1 MRSRIACIYLPALPL
16 QALLRAE
23 PALRGRPVAVVAG
36 GAGGGDGHG
45 LVEAASAPARA
56 AGVRKGISAAQAAA
70 LCSGLMIRRGAE
82 DLEAAAS
89 EALYDAASAFSPQV
103 ELGRGLALLEVGDLG
118 QLFPSEPGLGE
129 AMKAR
134 VAQVGLHAQVA
145 IADLP
150 AAARVL
156 ALCRAG
162 VSVIPS
168 GEERAALAGLPLA
181 ALGPSPAQAALL
193 ARWGLR
199 TIRELAALPRKQ
211 VVARL
216 GRDGLRLHRL
226 ACAEDDTP
234 LTPTP
239 PPPLLTETAE
249 LEDPLD
255 NLEPLSFILRGLL
268 DRMMARLLALHQA
281 CGELTLR
288 LHLVDKSTD
297 ERPITLAAPTRS
309 VATLLDLV
317 RTQLASRPP
326 AASVRAVLVQ
336 TVPQRSRP
344 TQLSL
349 LAPAGPLPDK
359 LATTLARLVALCGEG
374 QVGRP
379 VVPDSHL
386 PGEAAIIEFPTV
398 DATAPDRAAGGAQDG
413 APPPHLLTAHIF
425 RPPREVTVQARGHAI
440 ESITGALAGAF
451 AGAVRKSGGP
461 YRLRA
466 GALRKS
472 PRDYY
477 DVELVTGDALRLFH
491 DLREDRWFLDAR
503 YD

>member
-1 MRSRIACIYLPALPL
+1 MRSRIACIHLPALPL

-23 PALRGRPVAVVAG
+23 PALRGRAVAVVAG
-36 GAGGGDGHG
+36 GEDGRG

-56 AGVRKGISAAQAAA
+56 AGVRKGVSLAQAAA
-70 LCSGLMIRRGAE
+70 RCSGLLIRRSTE
-82 DLEAAAS
+82 ELEAAAS

-129 AMKAR
+129 AMQAR

-145 IADLP
+145 IADHP
-150 AAARVL
+150 AVARVI

-162 VSVIPS
+162 VTVIPS

-181 ALGPSPAQAALL
+181 ALEPSPAQAALL

-281 CGELTLR
+281 CGELTVR
-288 LHLVDKSTD
+288 LHLTDKSTD
-297 ERPITLAAPTRS
+297 ERPITLAAPTRA

-326 AASVRAVLVQ
+326 AAQVRAVLVQ

-359 LATTLARLVALCGEG
+359 LATTLARLIALCGEG

-386 PGEAAIIEFPTV
+386 PGAAAIIEFPTAE
-398 DATAPDRAAGGAQDG
+398 ATAEVRSTAEAPEGA
-413 APPPHLLTAHIF
+413 PPHLLTAHIF

-440 ESITGALAGAF
+440 ESITGALAGTF
-451 AGAVRKSGGP
+451 AGAVHKSGGP

-466 GALRKS
+466 GTLRKS

-477 DVELVTGDALRLFH
+477 DIELVTGDALRLFH

>member
-1 MRSRIACIYLPALPL
+1 MRSRIACIHLPALPL

-36 GAGGGDGHG
+36 TEQGRGI
-45 LVEAASAPARA
+45 VEAASAPARA
-56 AGVRKGISAAQAAA
+56 AGVRRGLSTAQATAR
-70 LCSGLMIRRGAE
+70 CSGLLLRRSTDE
-82 DLEAAAS
+82 LEAAAS

-103 ELGRGLALLEVGDLG
+103 ELARGQALLEVGDLG

-129 AMKAR
+129 AMRAR

-145 IADLP
+145 IADQP
-150 AAARVL
+150 AVARVL
-156 ALCRAG
+156 ALCHAG
-162 VSVIPS
+162 VTVVPT
-168 GEERAALAGLPLA
+168 GEERAALAGLPLG
-181 ALGPSPAQAALL
+181 ALMPSPAQAALL
-193 ARWGLR
+193 SRWGLR
-199 TIRELAALPRKQ
+199 TVGDLAALPRKQ

-255 NLEPLSFILRGLL
+255 NLEPLSFVLRGLL

-288 LHLVDKSTD
+288 LHLTDKSTD
-297 ERPITLAAPTRS
+297 ERPITLAVPTRS
-309 VATLLDLV
+309 VSTLLDLV

-326 AASVRAVLVQ
+326 ATSVRALVVQ

-344 TQLSL
+344 VQLSL
-349 LAPAGPLPDK
+349 LTPTGPLPDK
-359 LATTLARLVALCGEG
+359 LAMTLARLVALCGEG

-398 DATAPDRAAGGAQDG
+398 EATTPRSRGEAPGEAAE
-413 APPPHLLTAHIF
+413 PPPHLLTAHIF

-440 ESITGALAGAF
+440 ESITGALAGSL

-466 GALRKS
+466 GGLRKS

>member
-1 MRSRIACIYLPALPL
+1 MRSRIACIHLPALPL

-36 GAGGGDGHG
+36 GEDGRG
-45 LVEAASAPARA
+45 LVEAASAPAQA
-56 AGVRKGISAAQAAA
+56 AGVRRGVSAAQAQAR
-70 LCSGLMIRRGAE
+70 CSGLLIRRSAE
-82 DLEAAAS
+82 ELEAAAS

-129 AMKAR
+129 AMKVR

-145 IADLP
+145 IADHP
-150 AAARVL
+150 AVARVI

-162 VSVIPS
+162 VTVIPS

-181 ALGPSPAQAALL
+181 ALEPSPAQAALL

-281 CGELTLR
+281 CGELTVR
-288 LHLVDKSTD
+288 LHLTDKSTD
-297 ERPITLAAPTRS
+297 ERPITLAAPTRA

-359 LATTLARLVALCGEG
+359 LATTLARLIALCGEG

-386 PGEAAIIEFPTV
+386 PGEAAIIEFPTMA
-398 DATAPDRAAGGAQDG
+398 ATAPVRSTAEAPEGA
-413 APPPHLLTAHIF
+413 PPHLLTAHIF

-466 GALRKS
+466 GTLRKS

-477 DVELVTGDALRLFH
+477 DVELVSGDALRLFH